1 MNGSV
6 YKGMSNLSSP
16 YQGIFFDLDGT
27 LADTAPDLVAATNL
41 LLLARNL
48 PPKPYEFLRP
58 YASAGARGLLEGAF
72 GIGTDHPEFIPLR
85 DEFFSNYEKALFVN
99 SKLFDGMDHLLNQ
112 MDEAKLPWGIVT
124 NKSER
129 FTNPLTDLMGLRQ
142 RAVSTISGDTTPYS
156 KPHPEPILHAAR
168 VANIDPTKSIYV
180 GDDLRDVIAGKAA
193 GMLTIAAT
201 YGYCGCK
208 EPPEAWGADFIIN
221 SPLDLLPIIF
231 PNQG

>member
-1 MNGSV
+1 
-6 YKGMSNLSSP
+6 
-16 YQGIFFDLDGT
+16 
-27 LADTAPDLVAATNL
+27 
-41 LLLARNL
+41 
-48 PPKPYEFLRP
+48 
-58 YASAGARGLLEGAF
+58 
-72 GIGTDHPEFIPLR
+72 
-85 DEFFSNYEKALFVN
+85 
-99 SKLFDGMDHLLNQ
+99 MDHLLNQ